1 MEILL
6 TLAFVVVVIV
16 GTKLY
21 KKRVA
26 HMSPKTESKAPVT
39 VGGGGVDIGKSNNGD
54 GSVSPP
60 TAGEFA
66 E

>member
-26 HMSPKTESKAPVT
+26 HMSPKTESKAVR
-39 VGGGGVDIGKSNNGD
+39 GGAPYTSTSQDNTTIKEN
-54 GSVSPP
+54 
-60 TAGEFA
+60 TEF
-66 E
+66 